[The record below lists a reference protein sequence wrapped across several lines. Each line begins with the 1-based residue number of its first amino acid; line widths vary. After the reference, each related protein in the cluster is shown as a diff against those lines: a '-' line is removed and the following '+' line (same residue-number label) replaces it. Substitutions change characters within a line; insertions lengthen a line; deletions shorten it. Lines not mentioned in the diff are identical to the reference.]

1 MFNGSA
7 KFCNARFLHA
17 AADWKVRAPFL
28 TPPTADRDRAKIL
41 AFRPVM
47 G

>member
-1 MFNGSA
+1 MEFFEIVE
-7 KFCNARFLHA
+7 KLLA

-28 TPPTADRDRAKIL
+28 TPPTANRDRAKIL
-41 AFRPVM
+41 ALRPVM